1 LDRTKW
7 HRKHWIWY
15 IGHLTKSMESRGRK
29 SLLVNT
35 TEKKDIDILQRRDF
49 SLFLFQDC
57 WWIRQNGVIV
67 DTSICAVCG
76 SF

>member
-1 LDRTKW
+1 ME
-7 HRKHWIWY
+7 RKK
-15 IGHLTKSMESRGRK
+15 G
-29 SLLVNT
+29 LLANT

-49 SLFLFQDC
+49 SPFLLQDC

-67 DTSICAVCG
+67 DTSICAVCV